1 MRAET
6 IRRWFSFA
14 VSTAALALAA
24 CAETPNVDRRL
35 AYVNTHGELS
45 AERRDAIAAG
55 RVEPGMTMDEV
66 RATVGE
72 PIHLAR
78 SDRRG
83 PEGPVRVEIWI
94 YPGPVVHPSVMRSA
108 ADSEFLVR
116 LRFENGVLREI
127 REI

>member
-1 MRAET
+1 MNAET

-14 VSTAALALAA
+14 ISTAALSLGA

-35 AYVNTHGELS
+35 AYVSQHGELS

-72 PIHLAR
+72 PIHLTR

-83 PEGPVRVEIWI
+83 PEGPIEVQVWI
-94 YPGPVVHPSVMRSA
+94 YPGPVVLPSVMRSA
-108 ADSEFLVR
+108 ANSEFLVR

-127 REI
+127 HEI

>member
-1 MRAET
+1 MSPET
-6 IRRWFSFA
+6 LRRWFSFA
-14 VSTAALALAA
+14 VSTGVLALAA

-35 AYVNTHGELS
+35 AYVNQHGELS
-45 AERRDAIAAG
+45 AERREGISDGHVI
-55 RVEPGMTMDEV
+55 VGMTMDEV

-72 PIHLAR
+72 PMHVTK

-83 PEGPVRVEIWI
+83 ADGPVHVEVWI
-94 YPGPVVHPSVMRSA
+94 YPGPVVHPSVMRSTRN
-108 ADSEFLVR
+108 SEFLVR